1 MFVLSTTRGF
11 PNGILRDKG
20 HITTWIVVEDC
31 GNGIPDIV
39 TFGCQVN
46 LICKVIICLNDGPRN
61 CGYKFNEEQ
70 QRQKT
75 LTIHQAVPAPVVR
88 NI

>member
-1 MFVLSTTRGF
+1 MVG
-11 PNGILRDKG
+11 
-20 HITTWIVVEDC
+20 
-31 GNGIPDIV
+31 
-39 TFGCQVN
+39 
-46 LICKVIICLNDGPRN
+46 RN

-88 NI
+88 NIDFYSFFYAR